1 MDTKP
6 LYYED
11 CHLQTFTAQVTD
23 CRPARD
29 GWAVTLNA
37 TAFYPEGGGQS
48 YDTGTLGSVRVL
60 AVQEVAGE
68 ILHLCDGPLAVGAE
82 VTGTIDYAPRFQRMQ
97 DHTGEHILSG
107 LIHRRFGYH
116 NVGFHMGKDAVTI
129 DFDGWIPPEALWELE
144 QEANR
149 LIWQNL
155 KVKTWIP
162 SPEELETL
170 TYRSKKPLDWPV
182 RIVQIPGADC
192 CACCGVHV
200 AATGE
205 VGLLKILNWVKF
217 HQGIRLE
224 ILCGQ
229 AALDH
234 LRAVYEQNRQVSQA
248 LSVPVLETGA
258 GAQRLVQTLGEEK
271 YKVAQLRLSHFRHI
285 AAGFA
290 GAANVL
296 HFEAGLSGGELRSL
310 AEAIS
315 QTCTGFAAVLSGE
328 DGAWRYCLAQPGGD
342 LRPLGKAL
350 TAALKGK
357 GGGKP
362 EFQQGSL
369 AGTKAEIEDFFSR
382 YLA

>member
-1 MDTKP
+1 MDTMP

-11 CHLQTFTAQVTD
+11 CHLHTFSAHVTD
-23 CRPARD
+23 CRPTGDA
-29 GWAVTLNA
+29 WAVILDA

-48 YDTGTLGSVRVL
+48 YDTGTLDNVRVL
-60 AVQEVAGE
+60 AVQEVDGE
-68 ILHLCDGPLAVGAE
+68 IQHLCDSPLEVGAT
-82 VTGTIDYAPRFQRMQ
+82 VTGTIDYGPRFQRMQ

-107 LIHRRFGYH
+107 LIHKRFGYH
-116 NVGFHMGKDAVTI
+116 NVGFHMGKAAVTV

-144 QEANR
+144 AEANQ

-155 KVKTWIP
+155 PVRTWVP
-162 SPEELETL
+162 SHEDLAAL
-170 TYRSKKPLDWPV
+170 TYRSKRPLAWPV
-182 RIVQIPGADC
+182 RIVEIPGADC

-234 LRAVYEQNRQVSQA
+234 LRAVYEQNRLVSQT

-258 GAQRLVQTLGEEK
+258 GARRLSDALAEEK
-271 YKVAQLRLSHFRHI
+271 YRASQLQLEHFRHI
-285 AAGFA
+285 AAGFT
-290 GAANVL
+290 GATNVL

-310 AEAIS
+310 AEQIS
-315 QTCTGFAAVLSGE
+315 SHCTGFAAVFSGE
-328 DGAWRYCLAQPGGD
+328 DGAWRYCLTQPGGD
-342 LRPLGKAL
+342 LRSLGKAL
-350 TAALKGK
+350 TAALQGK

-369 AGTKAEIEDFFSR
+369 AGTKAEVEGFFQC
-382 YLA
+382 YLT